1 MRLKTRTWVVIS
13 LLCFIGAW
21 YFWRL
26 GEQKAA
32 RDPRNQRD
40 TSAPSTNPTKG
51 AGAQGT
57 ARPTRTLLIERAA
70 TQTNPPAA
78 AVGVP
83 TPQTNIPHRPS
94 NTTKNNLEM

>member
-1 MRLKTRTWVVIS
+1 MQLKTRTWVVIS

-40 TSAPSTNPTKG
+40 TSAPATNPTKG

-78 AVGVP
+78 AVVAA
-83 TPQTNIPHRPS
+83 TPNTNFPYRLS
-94 NTTKNNLEM
+94 NTTKSI